1 MPTIQI
7 KNHTLLRLAAVWPQ
21 DDLNLMLSASSSPQP
36 PPVWAGQHGAQMQQ
50 PAPVDWIHCIASL
63 SLVPYKHHSQYASS
77 ALLLQQK
84 DVYVIW
90 NSHFFS

>member
-1 MPTIQI
+1 MGMSQMCTEAGDYFRTSKPHSEKLWPTIQI

-21 DDLNLMLSASSSPQP
+21 DDLNLMLSATSSPQP

-63 SLVPYKHHSQYASS
+63 SLVP
-77 ALLLQQK
+77 
-84 DVYVIW
+84 
-90 NSHFFS
+90 